1 MAENKIPIFTKEM
14 KKTHTILLPMMLPIH
29 FSFMEQILRQYGY
42 KTALL
47 KTDHRNIVN
56 EGLKN
61 VHNDTCYPALLVIGQ
76 LIDALKN
83 GGFDPDHT
91 ALMITQTG
99 GGCRASNYIYLLR
112 KALIKSGFPNVPVI
126 SLNMNGLDRAPGFH
140 LTLPMLVKFSHAIF
154 IGDLLMLLEN
164 QCRPYEAEPGA
175 TQALIAKWQ
184 EQILTL
190 WRDHKFV
197 PFSKLKALF
206 PQILQDFAALPKKA
220 EERIRVGIVGEIYMK
235 YSPMGN
241 NHLVDFLIE
250 EGAEAVVPGLA
261 DFCMYCI
268 CNSMQDRKLY
278 GGNLLKA
285 LGARLM
291 YRYFLKKEYAI
302 IDAITKDDH
311 FDPPTPFSHV
321 YEMAEEYIGRG
332 VKMGEGWLLTVEMAE
347 LIEKGVSNIVC
358 TQPFGCLPNHI
369 VGKGMMNAIKLR
381 HPEANIVPIDYDP
394 GASET
399 NQQNRIKMMLA
410 TAQKAK
416 QDGMSYADVLS

>member
-1 MAENKIPIFTKEM
+1 MDNSIPVFTKEM

-29 FSFMEQILRQYGY
+29 FSFMEQILRQHGY

-47 KTDHRNIVN
+47 QTDHRGIVN

-76 LIDALKN
+76 LIDALKH
-83 GGFDPDHT
+83 GGYDPNRT

-99 GGCRASNYIYLLR
+99 GGCRASNYIFLLR
-112 KALIKSGFPNVPVI
+112 KALKKSGFSQVPVI
-126 SLNMNGLDRAPGFH
+126 SLNMNGLDSSPGFR
-140 LTLPMLVKFSHAIF
+140 LTPSMLLKFAHAIF
-154 IGDLLMLLEN
+154 LGDLLMLLEN
-164 QCRPYEAEPGA
+164 QCRPYEETPGA
-175 TQALIAKWQ
+175 TQALVAKWQ
-184 EQILTL
+184 EQLCAL

-197 PFSKLKALF
+197 PFRRLSALF
-206 PQILQDFAALPKKA
+206 PQILRDFAALPKRA
-220 EERIRVGIVGEIYMK
+220 EARVRVGIVGEIYMK

-241 NHLVDFLIE
+241 NHLVDFLVD

-268 CNSMQDRKLY
+268 CNSMQDRELY
-278 GGNLLKA
+278 GGKLFRA
-285 LGARLM
+285 FGAKRI
-291 YRYFLKKEYAI
+291 YHYFLKKERTLIEAI
-302 IDAITKDDH
+302 EKDGH
-311 FDPPTPFSHV
+311 FRPPTLFSRT
-321 YEMAEEYIGRG
+321 YDMAQEYIGRG

-347 LIEKGVSNIVC
+347 LIEAGVCNIVC

-369 VGKGMMNAIKLR
+369 VAKGMMNAIKAR

-410 TAQKAK
+410 TAEKEAAH
-416 QDGMSYADVLS
+416 ADVF

>member
-1 MAENKIPIFTKEM
+1 MEENNIPIFTKDM

-42 KTALL
+42 QAKLL
-47 KTDHRNIVN
+47 KTDHRNIVS

-83 GGFDPDHT
+83 GGYDPDHT

-112 KALIKSGFPNVPVI
+112 KALKKSGFPNVPVI
-126 SLNMNGLDRAPGFH
+126 SLNMNGLDQAPGFH
-140 LTLPMLVKFSHAIF
+140 LTLPMLVKFAHAIF
-154 IGDLLMLLEN
+154 VGDLLMLLEN
-164 QCRPYEAEPGA
+164 QCRPYEKEPGS
-175 TQALIAKWQ
+175 TEALVAKWQ

-190 WRDHKFV
+190 WRGRKV
-197 PFSKLKALF
+197 VRFSKLKALF
-206 PQILQDFAALPKKA
+206 PKILRDFAALPKK
-220 EERIRVGIVGEIYMK
+220 EEDRVRVGIVGEIYMK

-268 CNSMQDRKLY
+268 CNSMQDRSLY
-278 GGNLLKA
+278 GGKLFKS
-285 LGARLM
+285 LGARFI
-291 YRYFLKKEYAI
+291 YRYFLRKESTI
-302 IDAITKDDH
+302 IDAINRDGH
-311 FDPPTPFSHV
+311 FSPPTLFSRT
-321 YEMAEEYIGRG
+321 YEMAQEYIGRG

-347 LIEKGVSNIVC
+347 LIEKGVPNIVC

-369 VGKGMMNAIKLR
+369 VGKGMMNAIKAR

-410 TAQKAK
+410 SAQKAK
-416 QDGMSYADVLS
+416 QGDVSYANIL